1 MSIFAYWLTYNSYTD
16 MMNRILKLLSAA
28 AIAVAA
34 VSCAS
39 IEKMAQMAQNVKVT
53 CNPEVLEVVNGTID
67 AVVSVT
73 YPADYFNPKA
83 ILEVTPV
90 LVYDGGEVEM
100 KPFMYQ
106 GEKVKDNY
114 KVVSSDGQTVTERV
128 HFDYVEGMER
138 CRLELRGVA
147 SKGNREVALP
157 VKKVADGANTTYM
170 LVKRAGNVSF
180 KADAYQDVIT
190 STAEGQI
197 KYLVN
202 SADVRN
208 SELKGQS
215 VKDFLAAIDQINADE
230 RTSIT
235 GTEILA
241 YASPEGPEGKNNEL
255 ADKRSASANKAL
267 KEMGKKH
274 DISEATVKSLG
285 EDWEGFQK
293 LVRESDLEDKDLIL
307 RVLSMYSDPAVRES
321 EIRNMSQV
329 FTALKGQ
336 VLPELRR
343 ARLIANVEYQ
353 NYTSEELLKL
363 LEDNA
368 DVLDEEALL
377 RTATLVKDNATKEEI
392 YRKAAN
398 KFDSD
403 RARFNLAALYLAEDK
418 LSKAEDALAKVKAND
433 GDVQNAK
440 GVIALRKDDFA
451 TAEALFRKAGTADA
465 KKNLGIVQILT
476 GQYEHAAET
485 LADVD
490 GCCHNTVLA
499 YILTNQLGKAKNAV
513 HCKDPK
519 VRYLQAIIAARTGD
533 AAGVKENL
541 NAIKSQALLDHALK
555 DVEFIGYDW

>member
-1 MSIFAYWLTYNSYTD
+1 MRKSFKLFA
-16 MMNRILKLLSAA
+16 AA

-39 IEKMAQMAQNVKVT
+39 VDKMAKMAENVKVT
-53 CNPEVLEVVNGTID
+53 CEPGVLEAVDGGID
-67 AVVSVT
+67 ATVAVT

-90 LVYDGGEVEM
+90 IVYEGGEAAL
-100 KPFMYQ
+100 KPLVYQ

-114 KVVSSDGQTVTERV
+114 KVVSSAGQTVKERL
-128 HFDYVEGMER
+128 HFDFVDGMEKSH
-138 CRLELRGVA
+138 LELRGVA
-147 SKGNREVALP
+147 RKGNKSVTLP
-157 VKKVADGANTTYM
+157 VKKVADGVNTTYM
-170 LVKRAGNVSF
+170 LVKRTGNVTP
-180 KADAYQDVIT
+180 KADAYQEIIS

-202 SADVRN
+202 SADVRS

-230 RTSIT
+230 RTTIT

-241 YASPEGPEGKNNEL
+241 YASPEGPENKNNEL

-267 KEMGKKH
+267 KDMAKKH
-274 DISEATVKSLG
+274 TLTDAEVKALG
-285 EDWEGFQK
+285 EDWEGFQQ
-293 LVRESDLEDKDLIL
+293 LVKESDIQDKELIL
-307 RVLSMYSDPAVRES
+307 RVLSMYSDPQVREN

-329 FTALKGQ
+329 FTALKGE

-353 NYTSEELLKL
+353 NYTSDELLKL

-377 RTATLVKDNATKEEI
+377 RTATLVKDDAQKEEI
-392 YRKAAN
+392 YKRAVS
-398 KFDSD
+398 KFASE
-403 RARFNLAALYLAEDK
+403 RAQFNLASLYLNQDK
-418 LSKAEDALAKVKAND
+418 LSKAEEALAKVSATD
-433 GDVQNAK
+433 PDVINAK
-440 GVIALRKDDFA
+440 GVIALRNDDLA
-451 TAEALFRKAGTADA
+451 TAENLFRKAATPDA
-465 KKNLGIVQILT
+465 VKNLGIVQLLT
-476 GQYEHAAET
+476 GKYDEAAKT

-499 YILTNQLGKAKNAV
+499 YILTDQLGKAASAA
-513 HCKDPK
+513 HCKDQK
-519 VRYLQAIIAARTGD
+519 VTYLKAIIAARQGD
-533 AAGVKENL
+533 AAGVRENL
-541 NAIKSQALLDHALK
+541 GKITNQALRDRAVK
-555 DVEFIGYDW
+555 DIEFAGYDW

>member
-1 MSIFAYWLTYNSYTD
+1 MKKSFK
-16 MMNRILKLLSAA
+16 ILAA
-28 AIAVAA
+28 AAMIAAA

-39 IEKMAQMAQNVKVT
+39 VEKMAQMAENVKVT
-53 CNPEVLEVVNGTID
+53 CDPGVLEAAND
-67 AVVSVT
+67 AVDAVISVT

-90 LVYDGGEVEM
+90 LVYEGGESAM
-100 KPFMYQ
+100 KPFIYQ

-128 HFDYVEGMER
+128 HFDYVPGMEKSY
-138 CRLELRGVA
+138 LELRGVA
-147 SKGNREVALP
+147 HKGEKYVTLP
-157 VKKVADGANTTYM
+157 AKKVADGVNTTYM
-170 LVKRAGNVSF
+170 LVKRDGFVSP
-180 KADAYQDVIT
+180 KADAYQDIIT

-208 SELKGQS
+208 SELKGKS

-230 RTSIT
+230 RTTIT

-241 YASPEGPEGKNNEL
+241 YASPEGPERKNNEL

-274 DISEATVKSLG
+274 DIAAAEVKSLG
-285 EDWEGFQK
+285 EDWEGFQQ
-293 LVRESDLEDKDLIL
+293 LVQESNIEDKELIL
-307 RVLSMYSDPAVRES
+307 RVLSMYSDPAVREN

-329 FTALKGQ
+329 FTALKGE

-353 NYTSEELLKL
+353 NYTSDELLKL
-363 LEDNA
+363 LNDNS

-377 RTATLVKDNATKEEI
+377 RTATLVKDNGQKEEI
-392 YRKAAN
+392 YKRAVS
-398 KFDSD
+398 KFGSE
-403 RARFNLAALYLAEDK
+403 RAQFNLANLYLGEGK
-418 LSKAEDALAKVKAND
+418 LAKAEEALAKVHSSD
-433 GDVQNAK
+433 GDVLNAQ
-440 GVIALRKDDFA
+440 GVIALRKDDLA
-451 TAEALFRKAGTADA
+451 TAANLFRKANTPDA

-476 GQYEHAAET
+476 GDYEAAAKT

-499 YILTNQLGKAKNAV
+499 YILTDQLDKAAKTV
-513 HCKDPK
+513 SCKDQK
-519 VRYLQAIIAARTGD
+519 VTYLKAIIAARKGD
-533 AAGVKENL
+533 AAGVRENL
-541 NAIKSQALLDHALK
+541 GNITNADLLARAKK
-555 DVEFIGYDW
+555 DVEFAGYTW

>member
-1 MSIFAYWLTYNSYTD
+1 
-16 MMNRILKLLSAA
+16 MMNRTFKILAA
-28 AIAVAA
+28 AAMLAAA

-39 IEKMAQMAQNVKVT
+39 VEKMAKMAENVKVT
-53 CNPEVLEVVNGTID
+53 CDPGVLEVVGGSID
-67 AVVSVT
+67 PVVTVT

-90 LVYDGGEVEM
+90 IVYDGGEVAM
-100 KPFMYQ
+100 KPLVYQ

-114 KVVSSDGQTVTERV
+114 KVVSSNGQTVTERL
-128 HFDYVEGMER
+128 HFDYVEGMEKS
-138 CRLELRGVA
+138 RLELRGVA
-147 SKGNREVALP
+147 RKGDRSIALP
-157 VKKVADGANTTYM
+157 TKKVADGANTTYM
-170 LVKRAGNVSF
+170 LVKRSGNVTP
-180 KADAYQDVIT
+180 KADAYQDVIS

-202 SADVRN
+202 SSEVRK
-208 SELKGQS
+208 SELNGQS

-230 RTSIT
+230 RTTIT

-241 YASPEGPEGKNNEL
+241 YASPEGPENKNNQL
-255 ADKRSASANKAL
+255 ADARSSSANKAM

-274 DISEATVKSLG
+274 DIASPTVQSLG
-285 EDWEGFQK
+285 EDWDGFQQ
-293 LVRESDLEDKDLIL
+293 LVRESNIQDKELIL

-329 FTALKGQ
+329 FTALKGE

-363 LEDNA
+363 LNDNA

-377 RTATLVKDNATKEEI
+377 RTATLVKSNDQKEAI
-392 YRKAAN
+392 YNRAVS
-398 KFDSD
+398 KFNSE
-403 RARFNLAALYLAEDK
+403 RAQFNLAALYLSEGKLAQAE
-418 LSKAEDALAKVKAND
+418 AALGKVNAND
-433 GDVQNAK
+433 PDVLNAK
-440 GVIALRKDDFA
+440 GVVALRKNDLA
-451 TAEALFRKAGTADA
+451 TAANCFRRSTAPDA

-476 GQYEHAAET
+476 GEYEEAAKT

-499 YILTNQLGKAKNAV
+499 YILNNQLDKAAKTV
-513 HCKDPK
+513 SCKDQK
-519 VRYLQAIIAARTGD
+519 VTYLKAIIAARQGN
-533 AAGVKENL
+533 AAGVREHLGNIT
-541 NAIKSQALLDHALK
+541 NADLLARAKK
-555 DVEFIGYDW
+555 DVEFAGFDW

>member
-1 MSIFAYWLTYNSYTD
+1 
-16 MMNRILKLLSAA
+16 MMMKSFKFLAAA
-28 AIAVAA
+28 AILAAA

-39 IEKMAQMAQNVKVT
+39 VEKMAQMAENVKVT
-53 CNPEVLEVVNGTID
+53 CDPGVLEAQNESID
-67 AVVSVT
+67 ALVTVT

-90 LVYDGGEVEM
+90 LVYEGGEAAM
-100 KPFMYQ
+100 KPFIYQ

-114 KVVSSDGQTVTERV
+114 KVVSSDGQTVKERV
-128 HFDYVEGMER
+128 HFDYVPGMEKS
-138 CRLELRGVA
+138 RLELRGVA
-147 SKGNREVALP
+147 RKGEKFVNLP
-157 VKKVADGANTTYM
+157 VKKVADGVNTTYM
-170 LVKRAGNVSF
+170 LVKRDGFVTP
-180 KADAYQDVIT
+180 KADAYQDIIS

-208 SELKGQS
+208 SELKGKS

-241 YASPEGPEGKNNEL
+241 YASPEGPERKNNEL

-267 KEMGKKH
+267 KEMSKKH
-274 DISEATVKSLG
+274 DNLSGAEVKSLG
-285 EDWEGFQK
+285 EDWEGFQQ
-293 LVRESDLEDKDLIL
+293 LVKESNIEDKELIL
-307 RVLSMYSDPAVRES
+307 RVLSMYSDPAVREN

-329 FTALKGQ
+329 FTALKGE

-363 LEDNA
+363 LNDNA

-377 RTATLVKDNATKEEI
+377 RTATLVKDNGQKEEI
-392 YRKAAN
+392 YKRAVN
-398 KFDSD
+398 KFNSE
-403 RARFNLAALYLAEDK
+403 RAQFNLAALYLSEGKLARAEEALGKVRSDDP
-418 LSKAEDALAKVKAND
+418 DAL
-433 GDVQNAK
+433 NAK
-440 GVIALRKDDFA
+440 GVIALRRDDLA
-451 TAEALFRKAGTADA
+451 TAANCFRRANTPDA

-476 GQYEHAAET
+476 GDYEDAAKT
-485 LADVD
+485 LADVN

-499 YILTNQLGKAKNAV
+499 YILTDQLDKAAKTV
-513 HCKDPK
+513 SCKDQK
-519 VRYLQAIIAARTGD
+519 VTYLKAIIAARKGD
-533 AAGVKENL
+533 AAGVRENL
-541 NAIKSQALLDHALK
+541 GQITNADLRARAEK
-555 DVEFIGYDW
+555 DVEFAGYTW